1 MKTIQKY
8 GQITFFDRERVNVS
22 NNSISS
28 TRCHL
33 HISHSLSHTVQAETK
48 IKQAKLEI
56 NELCKQPSIES
67 NQLIYVTGPNGV
79 ASSHIDVLFNIR
91 LNKKKKQQRNTT
103 IDGSKSTTKQ
113 YIQCILNQKR
123 IINCG

>member
-1 MKTIQKY
+1 MVRSRFSIE
-8 GQITFFDRERVNVS
+8 RERVNVS

-33 HISHSLSHTVQAETK
+33 HIFHSLSNTVQAETK
-48 IKQAKLEI
+48 RKQAKLEI

-79 ASSHIDVLFNIR
+79 VSSHIDVLFNIR
-91 LNKKKKQQRNTT
+91 LNKKKKNNRETQRLMDQSPQRND
-103 IDGSKSTTKQ
+103 IF
-113 YIQCILNQKR
+113 NVF
-123 IINCG
+123 